1 LSGIDQETGH
11 APHWEQPQRF
21 ADDLMAFVKP

>member
-1 LSGIDQETGH
+1 LSGIYEETDH